1 MRKSYKTKD
10 KETINDEK
18 VSWFIGVY
26 FISSI
31 ANMTMKTIL
40 PIPESLRGIVSLFW
54 GVVILFFM
62 LRGLKI
68 VIWRSKKIIYGT
80 FLIFFVIFV
89 WSFFLI
95 TLRGEPTTVLT
106 SEIAIPTLLFWIPIG
121 LFARSIYDFKNLY
134 SVMLKASYICLVLLI
149 LCFLFRRGIYD
160 DGSGSYNMFF
170 GYSMAFTSLFHL
182 NQFYR
187 SKNIIFLLLFVFQ
200 FFLILFYAN
209 RGALLSVAFFVF
221 GKFVLDQ
228 GNTIKRIAGILLI
241 SFFSL
246 LIAVFAERFANAI
259 LDNIGIYNIDSRT
272 LSKIA
277 SGTLDENDPRE
288 ELQEISIKMIYERP
302 LLGWGVGGECYT
314 IGSLIAPDAELN
326 HGQSPHNG
334 ILQHMLYF
342 GIIIGSIFNIFLFF
356 PLLKLYKVTDLY
368 QRDTILI
375 TCSAYLIT
383 TLVSSCDILLKPA
396 VAIYIYIYYFS
407 KKEKYLC
414 FMNK

>member
-80 FLIFFVIFV
+80 FLVFGVIFV

-106 SEIAIPTLLFWIPIG
+106 SELAIPTLLFWIPIG
-121 LFARSIYDFKNLY
+121 LFARSVYDFKNLY
-134 SVMLKASYICLVLLI
+134 SVMLKASYVCLVLLI
-149 LCFLFRRGIYD
+149 LCFLFRNGIND
-160 DGSGSYNMFF
+160 DGSGSNYNMFF
-170 GYSMAFTSLFHL
+170 GYSIAFTSLFHL
-182 NQFYR
+182 NQYFR
-187 SKNIIFLLLFVFQ
+187 SKKNIFLLLFVIQ
-200 FFLILFYAN
+200 FFLLLFYAN

-228 GNTIKRIAGILLI
+228 GNTMKRIAGILLI

-246 LIAVFAERFANAI
+246 IIAVFAESFANAI

-277 SGTLDENDPRE
+277 SGTMGENDPRE
-288 ELQEISIKMIYERP
+288 DLQEISIKMLQERP

-314 IGSLIAPDAELN
+314 LGSLVAPDSELN

-342 GIIIGSIFNIFLFF
+342 GIIMGSFFNIFLFF
-356 PLLKLYKVTDLY
+356 PLLKLYKVADWY
-368 QRDTILI
+368 QRDIILI

-383 TLVSSCDILLKPA
+383 TVVSSCDILLKPA
-396 VAIYIYIYYFS
+396 VAIYMYLYYFS
-407 KKEKYLC
+407 KKKIICDL
-414 FMNK
+414 